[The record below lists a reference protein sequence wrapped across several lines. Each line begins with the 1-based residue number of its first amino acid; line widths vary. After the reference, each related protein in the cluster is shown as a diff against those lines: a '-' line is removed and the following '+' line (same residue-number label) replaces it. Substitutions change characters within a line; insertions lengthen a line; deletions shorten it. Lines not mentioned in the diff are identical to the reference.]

1 VTGRELVPKLI
12 GWIDRR
18 IDVPPKLFLGG
29 RDRMHNILERR
40 VTDHEKVDVAG
51 RAKFVSRRRSEHE
64 RDLNRVAERR
74 KRVAQDVD
82 ESRSLRKQPA
92 QLGEYWR
99 TAVGLEVDLTSLH
112 GSMHQP
118 CTRQQLQFP
127 LHGADRS
134 AGLTCNLP
142 KVVRLV
148 SVTEQ
153 PSENPTAGAA
163 EEHRCR
169 VHRCGSR

>member
-1 VTGRELVPKLI
+1 MGRELGPKL
-12 GWIDRR
+12 GRRIDRR

-29 RDRMHNILERR
+29 RDRVHNILKRR
-40 VTDHEKVDVAG
+40 VPNHEEVDVAC
-51 RAKFVSRRRSEHE
+51 RAEFVSRRRSEHK

-74 KRVAQDVD
+74 KRVAQDVE
-82 ESRSLRKQPA
+82 ESRSLRKQPP
-92 QLGEYWR
+92 QFGEDWR
-99 TAVGLEVDLTSLH
+99 IAVGLEIDLTSLH
-112 GSMHQP
+112 GSTHQP
-118 CTRQQLQFP
+118 CTGQQLQFA
-127 LHGADRS
+127 LYGAHCS

-153 PSENPTAGAA
+153 PRENPTTGAA

-169 VHRCGSR
+169 VHR